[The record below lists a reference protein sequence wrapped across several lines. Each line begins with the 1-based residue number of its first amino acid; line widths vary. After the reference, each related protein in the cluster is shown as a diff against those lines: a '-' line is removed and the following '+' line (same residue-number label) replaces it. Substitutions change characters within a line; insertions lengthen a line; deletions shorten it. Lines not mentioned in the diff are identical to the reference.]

1 MKSGH
6 SKTGRKPLLYVQ
18 MAEKVLE
25 EIKKRNLQPHDPVP
39 SEAELAKIYS
49 VSRMTAKLAL
59 QILEKEG
66 IVYRLERRGTF
77 MSADFVQE
85 EVNKSVVQ
93 PAVAPQKQAKR
104 RIAMI
109 FPNLDDYTARIIAAA
124 EQEARKANCHLL
136 VRISTGTEDETECLQ
151 ELYNDHV
158 DGIILYPRGRMKCSE
173 KVLELNLM
181 NYPLVIID
189 RIFRELRID
198 CVYHD
203 HYQGAYNLTKYLI
216 GRGHFEIGYV
226 SISFDGVTSRE
237 DRYKGYMQAMLD
249 HNLSVNSNNIFLH
262 CTEDFMSNLNA
273 PNPQLETFLGNN
285 PLLTAVVCMDDYLAT
300 SCLYTALHMKKSV
313 PEDLSII
320 GFSDIQL
327 SSLLPIPLTTARQIT
342 EQLGQAAV
350 NLVCKRMENSREGAI
365 TIKVNTSIIERSSV
379 HTISRN
385 LDSQLVSDFRSGQ
398 LHQS

>member
-1 MKSGH
+1 M
-6 SKTGRKPLLYVQ
+6 V
-18 MAEKVLE
+18 
-25 EIKKRNLQPHDPVP
+25 
-39 SEAELAKIYS
+39 
-49 VSRMTAKLAL
+49 
-59 QILEKEG
+59 
-66 IVYRLERRGTF
+66 
-77 MSADFVQE
+77 
-85 EVNKSVVQ
+85 
-93 PAVAPQKQAKR
+93 
-104 RIAMI
+104 

-124 EQEARKANCHLL
+124 EQEARKSNCHLL
-136 VRISTGTEDETECLQ
+136 VRISTDNEDESECLQ
-151 ELYNDHV
+151 ELYDDQV

-173 KVLELNLM
+173 KVLELTLS

-216 GRGHFEIGYV
+216 GKGHIEIGYI

-249 HNLSVNSNNIFLH
+249 HNLSVNSNNIFLQ
-262 CTEDFMSNLNA
+262 CTEEFMSNLNT

-285 PLLTAVVCMDDYLAT
+285 SSLTAVVCMDDYLAT
-300 SCLYTALHMKKSV
+300 SCLYTALHMNKSV

-379 HTISRN
+379 HTIRRA
-385 LDSQLVSDFRSGQ
+385 LDSPIIASPGNGQ
-398 LHQS
+398 LYQ